1 MNFKKNKKIEN
12 YLQTMSRYFEDC
24 KKLHEQMG
32 DEISDSILREVVSNV
47 TDDEVETYNENL
59 FELLILESVKKIFNE
74 VSPFSYLHRIVDSSL
89 DGDRLDYVTRDS
101 LNSGIKFWKN
111 RL

>member
-1 MNFKKNKKIEN
+1 
-12 YLQTMSRYFEDC
+12 MSRYFEDC

-59 FELLILESVKKIFNE
+59 FELLILESVKK
-74 VSPFSYLHRIVDSSL
+74 YLTKCPLFHICIGL
-89 DGDRLDYVTRDS
+89 
-101 LNSGIKFWKN
+101 
-111 RL
+111 